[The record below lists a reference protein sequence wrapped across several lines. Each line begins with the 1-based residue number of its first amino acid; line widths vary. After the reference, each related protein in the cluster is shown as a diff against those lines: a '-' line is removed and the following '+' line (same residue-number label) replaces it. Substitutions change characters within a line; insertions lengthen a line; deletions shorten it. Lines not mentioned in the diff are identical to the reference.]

1 MTHKLLMNTKLNWL
15 SIVICESLILYL
27 FILKG
32 RTLKWPW
39 QGRRQKPWLADT
51 LQLQSNWQACSRH
64 MGVKKKKTTTT
75 KKLLNGLCLF
85 THEHKLTLVSQIP
98 RSHTHTHTYVHTHK
112 HWALNALP
120 SKDKGHLSCA
130 TVERVYVLENRH
142 APQYGKNLLNQWMD
156 KKP

>member
-1 MTHKLLMNTKLNWL
+1 MRNMTHKLPMNTKLNWL

-64 MGVKKKKTTTT
+64 MGVKKKNNNNKKTAKWIMSVHAWTQTHT
-75 KKLLNGLCLF
+75 GLADPP
-85 THEHKLTLVSQIP
+85 LT
-98 RSHTHTHTYVHTHK
+98 HTHTHMCTHTNTELLMHYHPK
-112 HWALNALP
+112 
-120 SKDKGHLSCA
+120 
-130 TVERVYVLENRH
+130 TRVIYH
-142 APQYGKNLLNQWMD
+142 APLWRECMCWRTDMHHNMVKIF
-156 KKP
+156 